1 MWKND
6 LEDFVNMLDK
16 VYINNLNTF
25 ILDGRTRRK
34 GAISDVQKGPEGQAA
49 EIIKE
54 NGKKNFCDGQ

>member
-1 MWKND
+1 MHIHIQHKRF
-6 LEDFVNMLDK
+6 L
-16 VYINNLNTF
+16 NNLNTF

-54 NGKKNFCDGQ
+54 NGKKNFCDG